1 MSFRKWWKFAY
12 KNGVRRGSNKV
23 MLVSRNTRAVKN
35 LCLVYLSITP
45 PDLSTYSVDTLL
57 LTFLN
62 FARFSV
68 TTTLNIS
75 VQNIKYT
82 ATWAFWCVN
91 NWEKTVYIWTSTY
104 SACIWLPLHNCHFS
118 CFCLVK
124 KSSTFNCCS
133 LY

>member
-1 MSFRKWWKFAY
+1 M
-12 KNGVRRGSNKV
+12 
-23 MLVSRNTRAVKN
+23 KN

-62 FARFSV
+62 FARFSL

-82 ATWAFWCVN
+82 ATLISFLVCEYPVIGKKLYTF
-91 NWEKTVYIWTSTY
+91 EPPLTVYGYLSTIATLVV
-104 SACIWLPLHNCHFS
+104 SGWLRNHQL
-118 CFCLVK
+118 
-124 KSSTFNCCS
+124 STVVAFIN
-133 LY
+133 L